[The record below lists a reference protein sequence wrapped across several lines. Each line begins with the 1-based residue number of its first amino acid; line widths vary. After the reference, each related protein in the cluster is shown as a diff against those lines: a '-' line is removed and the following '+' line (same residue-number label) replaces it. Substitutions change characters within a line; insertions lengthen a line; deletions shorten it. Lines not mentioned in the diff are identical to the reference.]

1 MTSGISRRILI
12 NSASA
17 CLSGI
22 LVAFLFPNFNL
33 EFLAWFSLVPL
44 LYSANNSSSFKES
57 FLYGFL
63 AGVVSYIIILYWI
76 VYTVHKFGGV
86 PYYIAVFALL
96 LLASYLAL
104 NQGNPNRF
112 LPSKQFIYGI
122 NIVITVRYYKN
133 KNGYIVRNA
142 AELVNCINYPVQYD
156 YI

>member
-1 MTSGISRRILI
+1 MGRSEKSAMMHGISRRVLI

-44 LYSANNSSSFKES
+44 LYSANNSKSFKES

-63 AGVVSYIIILYWI
+63 AGIVSYIIILYWI

-96 LLASYLAL
+96 LLASYLAFYFALFSGFGRIFL
-104 NQGNPNRF
+104 NN
-112 LPSKQFIYGI
+112 
-122 NIVITVRYYKN
+122 
-133 KNGYIVRNA
+133 
-142 AELVNCINYPVQYD
+142 
-156 YI
+156 